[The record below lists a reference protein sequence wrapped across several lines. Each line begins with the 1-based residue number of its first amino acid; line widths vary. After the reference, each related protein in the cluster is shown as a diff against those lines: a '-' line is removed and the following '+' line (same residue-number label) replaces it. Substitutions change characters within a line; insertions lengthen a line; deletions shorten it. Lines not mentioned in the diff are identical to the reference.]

1 MSEVVTEQNETI
13 VKPKR
18 NIVASMAS
26 DFRYELL
33 DLIKDGAAQ
42 LTVDFEGV
50 KMVDSDGI
58 GALIAAHKALAKN
71 GGKLGIVN
79 PSDDI
84 REFFKLMHLDK
95 QFSVKRT

>member
-1 MSEVVTEQNETI
+1 MSEIVTEQNQTI

-26 DFRYELL
+26 DFRCELL
-33 DLIKDGAAQ
+33 ALIKDGAAQ
-42 LTVDFEGV
+42 LTVDLTGV

-71 GGKLGIVN
+71 GGKLCIAN
-79 PSDDI
+79 PSDDV
-84 REFFKLMHLDK
+84 REFFSLMHLDK
-95 QFSVKRT
+95 QFTIKRT